1 MRLSSFFDIVADPP
15 SAIER
20 LAEKAAQICGKS
32 LSPRGAHWRI
42 EGSDS
47 RP

>member
-1 MRLSSFFDIVADPP
+1 MRLSSFFDIVADQP

-20 LAEKAAQICGKS
+20 LAEKAAQIWGKS

>member
-1 MRLSSFFDIVADPP
+1 MRLSSFFGIVADQP

-20 LAEKAAQICGKS
+20 FEGKAAQIWGKS
-32 LSPRGAHWRI
+32 LSPRGAQWRI
-42 EGSDS
+42 EGSDN